1 MTKKKSRSAFEDIMM
16 SQTTMHASTDDI
28 IAELT
33 NRIQKKLT
41 GVDVYQTILT
51 EISTEQLMD
60 ELSERHKVINQILSE
75 SSRRKGIP

>member
-1 MTKKKSRSAFEDIMM
+1 MTKKKSKSAFKDIMM
-16 SQTTMHASTDDI
+16 AQTTMHSSTDDI

-41 GVDVYQTILT
+41 GIDVYQTILT

-60 ELSERHKVINQILSE
+60 ELSERSKVINQILSE
-75 SSRRKGIP
+75 SSRRKEIP